1 MYDAA
6 ELSQLPGLL
15 AGELI
20 SIGRARPSSATATD
34 GEDTTPARPTPRELK
49 RWQKDQA
56 RADRE
61 RTDRARRALQ
71 NIVAQ
76 LAEDD
81 TEYSPLCALVAMF
94 DGYWLRQQRDSGNY
108 PTAEQLAKALFAAAW
123 KHAET
128 VGTLPGRGNRTPLRN
143 LLSRAGISPDVVD
156 PPDQTLRLLDIG
168 QQTLL
173 GYEEAR
179 LRVDR
184 GELNHRLRRLRDAL
198 AEFDAA
204 PAVVSASDELTTLA
218 RYLTAAVEREEMLLA
233 AQQQEAPAPAD

>member
-1 MYDAA
+1 M
-6 ELSQLPGLL
+6 PKG
-15 AGELI
+15 I
-20 SIGRARPSSATATD
+20 PN
-34 GEDTTPARPTPRELK
+34 TPKPNEE
-49 RWQKDQA
+49 A

-61 RTDRARRALQ
+61 RADRARRALQ

-81 TEYSPLCALVAMF
+81 NEYSLLCALV
-94 DGYWLRQQRDSGNY
+94 
-108 PTAEQLAKALFAAAW
+108 
-123 KHAET
+123 
-128 VGTLPGRGNRTPLRN
+128 TPLRN